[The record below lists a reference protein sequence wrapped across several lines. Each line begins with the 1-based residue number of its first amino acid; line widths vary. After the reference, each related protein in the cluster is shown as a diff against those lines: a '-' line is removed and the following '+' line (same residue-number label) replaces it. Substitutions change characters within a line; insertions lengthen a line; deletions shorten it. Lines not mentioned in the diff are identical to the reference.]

1 MKNPKEI
8 LNQGHQG
15 NKYVLGQFWGN
26 WDSGLCIM
34 GDGRKGTYIYIAP
47 NTYQKNT
54 SKYSSKFCC
63 A

>member
-47 NTYQKNT
+47 NT
-54 SKYSSKFCC
+54 
-63 A
+63 